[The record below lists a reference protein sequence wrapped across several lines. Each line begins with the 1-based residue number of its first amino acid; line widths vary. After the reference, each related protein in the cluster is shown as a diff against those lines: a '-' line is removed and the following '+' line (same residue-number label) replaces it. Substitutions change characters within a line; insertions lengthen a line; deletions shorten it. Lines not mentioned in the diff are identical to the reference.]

1 MSDIQV
7 RPITQSDHRWLKTLT
22 RYHFGSEKVV
32 VHGNLYYPVDE
43 AGFVALIGKK
53 RVGTITLEQEEE
65 ACEVI
70 LLDALETRDGIFT
83 ALLQA
88 AEKYA
93 REAGCKRLILTTT
106 NDNTDALRIYQQY
119 GFHLFELRPNAVAA
133 SRKMKPEIPRTG
145 NHGIPIRN
153 ELELE
158 LKL

>member
-7 RPITQSDHRWLKTLT
+7 RPIIQSDHHWLKTLT
-22 RYHFGSEKVV
+22 RCHFGSEKVV
-32 VHGNLYYPVDE
+32 VHGNLYYPADE

-53 RVGTITLEQEEE
+53 RVGTITLEQDEET
-65 ACEVI
+65 CEVI
-70 LLDALETRDGIFT
+70 LLDALENRDDIFF

-88 AEKYA
+88 TEKYA

-133 SRKMKPEIPRTG
+133 SRKMKPEIPGTG
-145 NHGIPIRN
+145 DHGIPIRD